1 MSVLK
6 NIKTKISANKKVKVL
21 IAEDSCYQR
30 KVLSDMLSE
39 HSLIEVVD
47 IARNGEEAIEKI
59 EKTNPDVLV
68 LDLIMPKM
76 DGLTLYRYLSKH
88 YPVPT
93 IVFSALNPSEA
104 SKTLNDSIQT
114 LLLGAFDYIIKPTGV
129 WKEEFP
135 KFKKQLIN
143 KVLLA
148 SEIKI
153 KKEILEKKLKSE
165 RKPSIK
171 LSNHQALKKSV
182 QEKAPQLSQIKNGS
196 EAPCIVVIG
205 SSVGG
210 PKTLKSILK
219 ELPINFPG
227 SLFIVQH
234 LNLFFMNQFAE
245 SINDLCR
252 LNVKIPKN
260 GEIIKSGYIYIAPGD
275 KHMEIVSKN
284 SDLRSPTIRI
294 FDGEP
299 VNFCKPSIDVLFY
312 SAAKTFNKKTIGV
325 LLTGMGK
332 DGVQGLGAIQK
343 SGGITIA
350 ESEETAILYGM
361 PKFAAEYGFAEIIS
375 PNYHI
380 KDYIVRYG
388 SKFSRV

>member
-1 MSVLK
+1 MSALK
-6 NIKTKISANKKVKVL
+6 NMKTEDSSHKKVKVL
-21 IAEDSCYQR
+21 IAEDSSYQR
-30 KVLSDMLSE
+30 KILSDMLSE
-39 HSLIEVVD
+39 HPQIEVVD

-59 EKTNPDVLV
+59 EKTNPDVLL

-76 DGLTLYRYLSKH
+76 DGITLYRYLSKH

-135 KFKKQLIN
+135 KFKTQLIN

-148 SEIKI
+148 SEIKV
-153 KKEILEKKLKSE
+153 KKEILEKKLNSE
-165 RKPSIK
+165 KIVPIK
-171 LSNHQALKKSV
+171 ITNHHDLKVVV
-182 QEKAPQLSQIKNGS
+182 QEKASKIPQVKSGS
-196 EAPCIVVIG
+196 EVPCIIVMG

-219 ELPINFPG
+219 GIPSNFPG
-227 SLFIVQH
+227 SIFIVQH

-245 SINDLCR
+245 SMNDLCK
-252 LNVKIPKN
+252 LKVKIPNN

-275 KHMEIVSKN
+275 KHMEIMVKN
-284 SDLRSPTIRI
+284 RNLRSPTIRI
-294 FDGEP
+294 FNGEP

-312 SAAKTFNKKTIGV
+312 SAAKAFNKNTLGI

-343 SGGITIA
+343 SGGVTIA

-361 PKFAAEYGFAEIIS
+361 PKFAAKYGFAEIIS

-380 KDYIVRYG
+380 KDYIVRYA
-388 SKFSRV
+388 SKFSRA

>member
-1 MSVLK
+1 MSALK
-6 NIKTKISANKKVKVL
+6 NTKTEVGLNKKVKVL
-21 IAEDSCYQR
+21 IAEDSSYQR

-39 HSLIEVVD
+39 HPQIDVID

-59 EKTNPDVLV
+59 ENTNPDVLL

-114 LLLGAFDYIIKPTGV
+114 LLLGAFDYIIKPSGV

-135 KFKKQLIN
+135 KFKEQLIN

-148 SEIKI
+148 SQVKV
-153 KKEILEKKLKSE
+153 KKKILEKKLKLEKKKS
-165 RKPSIK
+165 KYVI
-171 LSNHQALKKSV
+171 NHQDLNKFFQVKVS
-182 QEKAPQLSQIKNGS
+182 KLPQIQRETEL
-196 EAPCIVVIG
+196 PCIVVMG
-205 SSVGG
+205 ASVGG
-210 PKTLKSILK
+210 PKTLKSIIK
-219 ELPINFPG
+219 EIPAHFPG
-227 SLFIVQH
+227 AICIVQH

-245 SINDLCR
+245 SMNELCK
-252 LNVKIPKN
+252 LKVKIPKN
-260 GEIIKSGYIYIAPGD
+260 GEIIKSSHIYIAPGD
-275 KHMEIVSKN
+275 KHMEILLKN
-284 SDLRSPTIRI
+284 SNSRAPRIRI
-294 FDGEP
+294 FDGES
-299 VNFCKPSIDVLFY
+299 VNFCKPSIDILFY
-312 SAAKTFNKKTIGV
+312 SAAKTFNNKSLAI

-332 DGVQGLGAIQK
+332 DGVQGLAAIQK
-343 SGGITIA
+343 AGGVTIA

-361 PKFAAEYGFAEIIS
+361 PKFAAEYGYAEIIS

-380 KDYIVRYG
+380 KDYILRYVAKL
-388 SKFSRV
+388 SSS